1 MKRPGLRA
9 ALGAL
14 AAVLALGGGPARAQP
29 PMWIVRSPQATLV
42 LFGSVHLLPP
52 GLDWRPPAFNDALA
66 KADELWFELPI
77 DSESDNQA
85 AAAAMTRG
93 VLPKDRRLTA
103 LLSAADVARL
113 NAAAAELNCAPAA
126 LDRMQPWMADLTLSV
141 ADDAK
146 AGANATDG
154 VENQVQAQAPAT
166 VHRRAFETASEQ
178 IEFLAGTPLPDQIAS
193 LGWTLR
199 EIDEDP
205 LSYPRVVRE
214 WMTSD
219 LAGLE
224 RDAVDPLS
232 QISPRLYE
240 RLIGQRNRKWAA
252 TLGKRLKAPGSIV
265 VVVGVGHLIGPK
277 GLPALLRAEGFQVE
291 GPSEK

>member
-1 MKRPGLRA
+1 VRRSGLRA
-9 ALGAL
+9 AFCAL
-14 AAVLALGGGPARAQP
+14 AATIAVGLAPARAQP

-42 LFGSVHLLPP
+42 LFGSVHLLPA

-85 AAAAMTRG
+85 AAEAMTRG
-93 VLPKDRRLTA
+93 VLPKDRRLSA
-103 LLSAADVARL
+103 MLSAVDIERL
-113 NAAAAELNCAPAA
+113 NVAAAELNCAPAA

-146 AGANATDG
+146 AGASATDG
-154 VENQVQAQAPAT
+154 VESQVQAATPAT
-166 VHRRAFETASEQ
+166 VRRRAFETAREQ
-178 IEFLAGTPLPDQIAS
+178 IEFLAGTPLHDQIAS

-199 EIDEDP
+199 EIEEDP
-205 LSYPRVVRE
+205 LSYQRVVRE
-214 WMTSD
+214 WMSGD

-224 RDAVDPLS
+224 RDAVDPLR

-240 RLIGQRNRKWAA
+240 RLIGQRNRKWAV
-252 TLGKRLKAPGSIV
+252 TLGQRLKAPGSIV

-277 GLPALLRAEGFQVE
+277 GLPALLRAEGFEVE